1 MAAEMY
7 LTRAQVREVD
17 RRAIEE
23 FGIPGVVLM
32 ENAGRNAAEEARAM
46 LVDASNLRSAVLL
59 CGGGNNGGD
68 GYVIAR
74 HLQNWGLGVS
84 LYATTPLEKL
94 SGDAA
99 INAGIWQKM
108 KGHQRPIE
116 TQAQLDAASP
126 AWSRTGL
133 LIDALL
139 GTGFSGEL
147 RPHLAAVIAAAN
159 RASTDA
165 GVPILAIDLPSGLDC
180 DNGTPAMPTVRADT
194 TATFVAAKTGFR
206 APEAKPYLGRVV
218 VCDIGAPKSLITS
231 IQRGSSGLP

>member
-1 MAAEMY
+1 MRAETF
-7 LTRAQVREVD
+7 LTRAQVRDVD

-23 FGIPGVVLM
+23 FGMPGVLLM
-32 ENAGRNAAEEARAM
+32 ENAGRNAAEEARKM
-46 LVDASNLRSAVLL
+46 LVDGSNLRSVVIL

-74 HLQNWGLGVS
+74 HLRNWGLTVS

-99 INAGIWQKM
+99 INARIWQKM
-108 KGHQRPIE
+108 NGHSRPLE
-116 TQAQLDAASP
+116 TAADLAAASP

-133 LIDALL
+133 IVDALL

-159 RASTDA
+159 RASADA
-165 GVPILAIDLPSGLDC
+165 GIPILAIDLPSGLDC
-180 DNGTPAMPTVRADT
+180 DTGAPANPTIRADT
-194 TATFVAAKTGFR
+194 TVTFVAQKIGFR
-206 APEAKPYLGRVV
+206 FPQAQELLGRVV
-218 VCDIGAPKSLITS
+218 VCDIGAPASLIKEVLAST
-231 IQRGSSGLP
+231 L

>member
-1 MAAEMY
+1 MRSELF

-23 FGIPGVVLM
+23 LGIPGVVLM
-32 ENAGRNAAEEARAM
+32 ENAGRNAAEEARRL
-46 LVDASNLRSAVLL
+46 LVDASNLRSAVIL

-74 HLQNWGLGVS
+74 HLQNWGLSVS
-84 LYATTPLEKL
+84 LYATVPLEKL

-108 KGHQRPIE
+108 KGHQRSIE
-116 TQAQLDAASP
+116 TQVQLDAASP
-126 AWSRTGL
+126 TWSRTGL

-147 RPHLAAVIAAAN
+147 RPHMAAVIAAAN
-159 RASTDA
+159 RASSDA
-165 GVPILAIDLPSGLDC
+165 GVPILSVDLPSGLDC
-180 DNGTPAMPTVRADT
+180 DTGTPASPTIRADT
-194 TATFVAAKTGFR
+194 TATFVAQKIGFR
-206 APEAKPYLGRVV
+206 APQAKDYLGHVV
-218 VCDIGAPKSLITS
+218 VCDIGVPHSLVSS
-231 IQRGSSGLP
+231 IAAQ